1 MMSRFR
7 HTVSSL
13 TPQARVSLTASGLR
27 NPSKSLTQSSPY
39 NGRRNLHVGALV
51 GDAVR
56 LTAETFTWVHS
67 STGMPWYITIPLMA
81 VGVNLT
87 FRLPIQYYVVKL
99 RHSRRELSPLID
111 AWARRHTNTIMRE
124 QPDLPDRISR
134 LRIAGSLEKSR
145 RRIYKTFG
153 VQRWKGA
160 APLLSMFPFL
170 TISEALRRKC
180 GAPLGLI
187 SHSIGLGSLQ
197 GSDFKLQNAA
207 TMFDPSFVNGGC
219 LWFTDLTSMDPYFGL
234 PLLCTAILGW
244 SIWGK
249 LPREQ
254 LRALLTLGPVDKNK
268 AVVLSNVQKAL
279 GRTMLLV
286 PVFPLLFADLPSGIF
301 LYWATSFAL
310 TNVNDVILKWLLPKP
325 RIELVV
331 GPRRAQTPVP
341 YLRG

>member
-7 HTVSSL
+7 HTVISL
-13 TPQARVSLTASGLR
+13 TPHARVSLTASGLR
-27 NPSKSLTQSSPY
+27 NPSKSLIQGSPY
-39 NGRRNLHVGALV
+39 TRRRNLHVGALV

-56 LTAETFTWVHS
+56 LTADAFTWVHT

-87 FRLPIQYYVVKL
+87 FRLPLQYYVAQL
-99 RHSRRELSPLID
+99 RQQRKQLHPLID

-124 QPDLPDRISR
+124 QPHLPDRIAR
-134 LRIAGSLEKSR
+134 LRIAGSIEKSR
-145 RRIYKTFG
+145 RRIYKNFG
-153 VQRWKGA
+153 VQRWKA
-160 APLLSMFPFL
+160 IAPLLSMFPFI

-180 GAPLGLI
+180 GAPLGWI
-187 SHSIGLGSLQ
+187 SHSIGLGNVQST
-197 GSDFKLQNAA
+197 DFNLQNAA
-207 TMFDPSFVNGGC
+207 SMVDPSFVNGGC

-234 PLLCTAILGW
+234 PLLCTAVLGW
-244 SIWGK
+244 NIWGR
-249 LPREQ
+249 LPRAH
-254 LRALLTLGPVDKNK
+254 LRALLTLGPVDKET
-268 AVVLSNVQKAL
+268 VPLTNVQKAL

-310 TNVNDVILKWLLPKP
+310 TNVNETFLRRYLPEKAP
-325 RIELVV
+325 ELVV
-331 GPRRAQTPVP
+331 ESKMKLDNVP